1 MNKGP
6 EKTVAHK
13 CKCWKCD
20 KCESTYNSPIRI
32 SAVLC
37 TNCSKKLKAREVW
50 MKPDLSKL

>member
-20 KCESTYNSPIRI
+20 KCESTYDSPIRI

-50 MKPDLSKL
+50 MKPDLSKV